1 MTITVGVTYII
12 TGCPEER
19 SSIKTMTGI
28 ASAIRPSVGSSS
40 CEKVSPFA
48 IGRHLGAMTPGQRDL
63 FKQAV
68 FRFVPLPSDWPTDFA
83 IITAYDPDGLPTSP
97 ELNLAADAA
106 LEADLRAAGYR
117 LHRITGGSA
126 DGVHLEP
133 GWGVP
138 IGLPGAVELGRRYR
152 QVAVFYVRAG
162 ALTLV
167 DCEDGSAE
175 DLGLDFRAV

>member
-1 MTITVGVTYII
+1 MTL
-12 TGCPEER
+12 E
-19 SSIKTMTGI
+19 
-28 ASAIRPSVGSSS
+28 
-40 CEKVSPFA
+40 
-48 IGRHLGAMTPGQRDL
+48 QRAQ
-63 FKQAV
+63 FKLAV

-83 IITAYDPDGLPTSP
+83 IITAYDPDGLPTTA
-97 ELNLAADAA
+97 EQNLAADAA
-106 LEADLRAAGYR
+106 LEAELRAAGYR

-138 IGLPGAVELGRRYR
+138 IGLPGAVEFGRRYR
-152 QVAVFYVRAG
+152 QVAVFAVRTGRLA
-162 ALTLV
+162 LV